1 MLKMQAY
8 RFRLNQ
14 PDSATEALLRQ
25 HVGANRWIWNE
36 MMACRE
42 QLRAEG
48 SKMFGFFAACRVL
61 TVLRESEEYAWLAAA
76 SRDSLSRTLRANYL
90 AWQRFFK
97 RQSARPRF
105 KKRGQNECFG
115 WSGIKICCLDQ
126 ANSRIRVPKMGWL
139 RYRNSRHVAGVVKNV
154 TISRKGGHWYIS
166 IQTEREVS
174 APAPRSHRQRV
185 GIDMGI
191 ACHTALSDGRMAKGP
206 NALKQAASRLAR
218 AQRQLARQQ
227 KGSNRRRRQV
237 AKIAKIHER
246 VAHVRNDHLH
256 KLTCY
261 LSKNHGL
268 IAIEDLRV
276 RAMSASA
283 RGTKEAPGVNVRQ
296 KSGLNR
302 SILDQGWGEMRRQL
316 QYKQDWSGGTL
327 VAVPPRNTSRM
338 CSGCR
343 HTHAANRPSQAVF
356 RCQACGVGLNADTN
370 AAKNILAAGLAVT
383 GRGGLANGRP
393 AKRQPTEPPRAA

>member
-1 MLKMQAY
+1 
-8 RFRLNQ
+8 
-14 PDSATEALLRQ
+14 
-25 HVGANRWIWNE
+25 
-36 MMACRE
+36 
-42 QLRAEG
+42 
-48 SKMFGFFAACRVL
+48 
-61 TVLRESEEYAWLAAA
+61 
-76 SRDSLSRTLRANYL
+76 
-90 AWQRFFK
+90 
-97 RQSARPRF
+97 
-105 KKRGQNECFG
+105 
-115 WSGIKICCLDQ
+115 
-126 ANSRIRVPKMGWL
+126 MGWL

-154 TISRKGGHWYIS
+154 TISRKGGHWYVS
-166 IQTEREVS
+166 IHAEREIA
-174 APAPRSHRQRV
+174 APAARAHRQRV

-206 NALKQAASRLAR
+206 NALKQAAARLAR

-237 AKIAKIHER
+237 AKIAKIHGR
-246 VAHVRNDHLH
+246 VARVRKDHLH

-276 RAMSASA
+276 SAMTASA
-283 RGTKEAPGVNVRQ
+283 RGTKQAPGVNVRQ
-296 KSGLNR
+296 KAGLNR

-327 VAVPPRNTSRM
+327 VSVPPRNTSRM
-338 CSGCR
+338 CSACR

-356 RCQACGVGLNADTN
+356 RCQACGVGLNADIN

-383 GRGGLANGRP
+383 GRGGFANGRP
-393 AKRQPTEPPRAA
+393 AKRQPTEPPCAA